1 MDIKGST
8 KTYADRKDTNFI
20 TKESD
25 TKNYSASE
33 MKKLGKENVGDF
45 LNQIADP
52 QWVDPAKKMRTVGN
66 KNLDKDAFMKL
77 MLTQMKHQDPT
88 NPMQA
93 HEMASQLAAFTSVE
107 QLQNLN
113 TTMEGLKKAQAPMQ
127 QFEALNFIGKS
138 VAGDSSTLTRTKGD
152 TSHDFQYKL
161 LKEAET
167 VKLSIKNIQGEVV
180 REFSV
185 KNAKAGANSIDWN
198 GQNERGIEQPPGE
211 YFLSVEAT
219 DVAGQK
225 VGVETRFDG
234 LITGVNYTPEGP
246 LLLVGQRTIK
256 MSDVKKIVDPNIKNE
271 GQKIEKNINQDLKL
285 NPNPQETKEA
295 SKVKEASSSSANN
308 NTAPTMPLAS
318 NLGQLSMDRGMLN
331 KVETGTGK
339 ELAP

>member
-8 KTYADRKDTNFI
+8 KTYADRKDPNFI
-20 TKESD
+20 IKEND
-25 TKNYSASE
+25 TKNHSASE

-113 TTMEGLKKAQAPMQ
+113 STMEGLKKAQAPMQ

-138 VAGDSSTLTRTKGD
+138 VAGDSSALTRVQGD

-198 GQNERGIEQPPGE
+198 GQNERGVEQPPGE

-219 DVAGQK
+219 DGAGQK

-246 LLLVGQRTIK
+246 LLLVGQRTVK
-256 MSDVKKIVDPNIKNE
+256 MSDVKKIVDPSIKNE

-285 NPNPQETKEA
+285 SPNSQETKEA
-295 SKVKEASSSSANN
+295 SKVISRGAANN
-308 NTAPTMPLAS
+308 NAAPAMAS